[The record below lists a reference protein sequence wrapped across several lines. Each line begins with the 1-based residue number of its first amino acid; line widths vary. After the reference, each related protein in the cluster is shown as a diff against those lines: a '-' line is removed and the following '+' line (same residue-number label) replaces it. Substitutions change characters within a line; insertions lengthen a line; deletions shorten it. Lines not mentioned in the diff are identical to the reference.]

1 MRTQEIF
8 TLSASIAS
16 ELLKN
21 EKEFKDTEIQ

>member
-21 EKEFKDTEIQ
+21 KKDTEIQ